1 MKLIDLTGRQF
12 GKLTVIERAITK
24 NNGTYWLCKCECG
37 NTKIVEAYRLKNN
50 KCYSCGCSRRPN
62 PRKINM
68 VGKRFGMLT
77 VIKEA
82 ENPYGI
88 KKAAWECKCDCG
100 KSIVA
105 IGDLLRRGYYSSCG
119 CQKAKRM
126 HDVAFKH
133 GKSNTRLFKIWSCM
147 KQRCYYPGYTDYHC
161 YGGRGIKVCEEW
173 LADFQNFYIWAINSG
188 YKSNLSIDRID
199 VNGDYSPDNCRWA
212 TPKEQAN
219 NKTTNHLLTYNGETH
234 TTRMGRYKEVKLWLP
249 KIKDK

>member
-1 MKLIDLTGRQF
+1 
-12 GKLTVIERAITK
+12 
-24 NNGTYWLCKCECG
+24 
-37 NTKIVEAYRLKNN
+37 
-50 KCYSCGCSRRPN
+50 
-62 PRKINM
+62 M

-147 KQRCYYPGYTDYHC
+147 KQRCYYPRYTDYHC

-234 TTRMGRYKEVKLWLP
+234 TLQEWADIKKLNYDCLKARINDLGWDVHDALEKPSRGRGKRKSLEVE
-249 KIKDK
+249 